1 VVVLD
6 FQGSEQVRRSV
17 VQSGAK
23 AKARTAMTAT
33 MKRRALQPKK
43 GKTEFKARRAG
54 SLVRLKAG
62 AFGAFSAKRFLQARV
77 DPEPPMQLTR
87 LSAGY

>member
-1 VVVLD
+1 VVVLY

-23 AKARTAMTAT
+23 AKARTAM